1 MADPENRSND
11 WVIALFVVS
20 LALLLTP
27 ALQVWAAPETTWAVP
42 YAVWGLLILL
52 AWAVQRRNRR
62 GD

>member
-1 MADPENRSND
+1 MADPEHRSND
-11 WVIALFVVS
+11 GVIALFAVA

-27 ALQVWAAPETTWAVP
+27 ALQVWAAPDAPWTLP

-52 AWAVQRRNRR
+52 GWLVQRGRHR

>member
-1 MADPENRSND
+1 MADPEDRSND
-11 WVIALFVVS
+11 WVIALFAVS

-27 ALQVWAAPETTWAVP
+27 ALQVWAAPETPWAVP

-52 AWAVQRRNRR
+52 AWAVQRGNRR

>member
-1 MADPENRSND
+1 MADPEHGSND
-11 WVIALFVVS
+11 GVIAVFAVA

-27 ALQVWAAPETTWAVP
+27 ALQVWAAPETPWALP

-52 AWAVQRRNRR
+52 GWAVQRGRRR